1 MNNFLLMNKD
11 GMAIINNIQFFLNL
25 FFFFD
30 TSSYAIKQYNYIHNY
45 ILNSTSIEN
54 SRIYIY
60 SRLTSCLNCN
70 KNVQL
75 NGNSRKHI
83 HIHIHIEVQHK
94 KFFLFFT
101 SITGFLWDFYS
112 KFYVYLLAIFHFFSN
127 FQFSIL
133 LFELC
138 HNMIFGASSS
148 DEITT
153 SIKSVSA

>member
-1 MNNFLLMNKD
+1 MIYFGTSLKKYRDKYEINFKEIGKVLLMNNFLLMNKD

-75 NGNSRKHI
+75 NGNSRKHV

-101 SITGFLWDFYS
+101 SITL
-112 KFYVYLLAIFHFFSN
+112 
-127 FQFSIL
+127 IL
-133 LFELC
+133 LVFYGISIR
-138 HNMIFGASSS
+138 NFIYIF
-148 DEITT
+148 
-153 SIKSVSA
+153 